1 MKKRPLCV
9 LCIALLM
16 IKGVLLLITSGESP
30 VKIPASSIFY
40 EMGEEKQ
47 DREILIQGQVYKK
60 ADTSN
65 YQILY
70 LKNNSEP
77 NIIVYDDSFANI
89 PIGKTIVV
97 KGKAQRFAGARNP
110 GNFDAKVYY
119 AKQKIYGMVWSTEI
133 VLVTGKEAA
142 IPEALYRLRRAW
154 NGMIAEHMSE
164 ENGAVLCAMLL
175 GEKSG
180 MEEEMKELYQKNGI
194 SHILAISG
202 LHISFIGLGIYRL
215 LRKAGVPY
223 GVSGILALA
232 VLGGY
237 VLMIGISVSVFRAF
251 VMLLFRI
258 GADMSGRV
266 YDMLTTLMVSAAFL
280 ILYQPLFFLDAAFY
294 MSYGA
299 ILGILFLLPEF
310 KRIAIPKGALA
321 SVAINAILFPVLLWF
336 YFEFPVYSIL
346 LNLVVIPLVS
356 AVLAFGMF
364 GSLGCLVW
372 EPLGSGILFI
382 CDKILQLFARLGEIG
397 AELPF
402 ARIVFGKPEWWKGL
416 LYYGVLVIGLTLFRR
431 CKRVHE
437 RKEGA
442 PREKMH
448 FRKRCMRFLP
458 GIVCI
463 AFPLFVI
470 CLFTKFPNGKLQVTM
485 LDVGQ
490 GDCIFMKGPTGIT
503 YLIDG
508 GSSDVERVGKYRME
522 PFLKSQGVAN
532 LDYVFV
538 SHGDSDHYS
547 GIAEMLER
555 QRFGV
560 KIRML
565 VLPSNYKRDEKLV
578 ALAKLAWEQSVEV
591 GVMDSGMVITEKEL
605 NIRCIWPDTSGLL
618 GNAGSMVLSVTFGQ
632 FDMLLTGDVEGEG
645 EEALVQKLK
654 GKSYEVLKVAHH
666 GSKNSTG
673 EALLKIVQP
682 DISLISAGRD
692 NSYGHPHTETMERL
706 REAGSK
712 IYRTMDAGA
721 IRLEITKTT
730 IDIFQSSI

>member
-47 DREILIQGQVYKK
+47 DEEILIQGQVYKK

-97 KGKAQRFAGARNP
+97 KGKAQRFSGARNP

-119 AKQKIYGMVWSTEI
+119 GKQKIYGMVWSTEI
-133 VLVTGKEAA
+133 VCVTGKENTLL
-142 IPEALYRLRRAW
+142 EALYGLRRAW
-154 NGMIAEHMSE
+154 KGMIVKHMSE
-164 ENGAVLCAMLL
+164 ENGSVLCAMLL
-175 GEKSG
+175 GETEG

-215 LRKAGVPY
+215 LRKAGLPY
-223 GVSGILALA
+223 GVSGVLALA

-251 VMLLFRI
+251 MMLLFRI

-266 YDMLTTLMVSAAFL
+266 YDMLTALMVSAALL
-280 ILYQPLFFLDAAFY
+280 IWYQPLFFLDAAFY

-299 ILGILFLLPEF
+299 VLGILFPLPKF
-310 KRIAIPKGALA
+310 KKIAIPKGVLA
-321 SVAINAILFPVLLWF
+321 SVAINGILFPVLLWF
-336 YFEFPVYSIL
+336 YFEFPLYSIL
-346 LNLVVIPLVS
+346 LNLVVIPLVPV
-356 AVLAFGMF
+356 VLAFGMF
-364 GSLGCLVW
+364 GSLGYLFW
-372 EPLGSGILFI
+372 EPLGSGMLFL
-382 CDKILQLFARLGEIG
+382 CDKILQLFARLGEIA
-397 AELPF
+397 AELPL

-416 LYYGVLVIGLTLFRR
+416 LYYGVLVIGLALFCR
-431 CKRVHE
+431 CKRVYE
-437 RKEGA
+437 QKEGA
-442 PREKMH
+442 PRQKMH
-448 FRKRCMRFLP
+448 FRKQGMRFLP
-458 GIVCI
+458 GIVSI
-463 AFPLFVI
+463 AFSLFVV

-490 GDCIFMKGPTGIT
+490 GDCIFMKGPTGST

-560 KIRML
+560 KIGML

-591 GVMDSGMVITEKEL
+591 AVMDSGTVITEKEL

-673 EALLKIVQP
+673 EAFLKIAQP

-692 NSYGHPHTETMERL
+692 NSYGHPHTETLERL
-706 REAGSK
+706 KGAGSK
-712 IYRTMDAGA
+712 IYKTMDAGA
-721 IRLEITKTT
+721 IQLEITKTT

>member
-40 EMGEEKQ
+40 EMEEEKQ
-47 DREILIQGQVYKK
+47 DEEILIQGQVYKK

-70 LKNNSEP
+70 LKNSSEP

-97 KGKAQRFAGARNP
+97 KGKAQRFSGARNP
-110 GNFDAKVYY
+110 GNFDAKIYY

-142 IPEALYRLRRAW
+142 LLEALYRLRRAW
-154 NGMIAEHMSE
+154 KGMIAEYMSE
-164 ENGAVLCAMLL
+164 ENEAVLCAMLL
-175 GEKSG
+175 GETEG
-180 MEEEMKELYQKNGI
+180 MEEEMKELYQKSGI

-215 LRKAGVPY
+215 LRKAGLPY
-223 GVSGILALA
+223 GASGILALA

-266 YDMLTTLMVSAAFL
+266 YDMLTALMVSAAFL

-299 ILGILFLLPEF
+299 VLGILFLLPKF
-310 KRIAIPKGALA
+310 KKTAIPKGVLA
-321 SVAINAILFPVLLWF
+321 SVAINGILFPILLWF

-346 LNLVVIPLVS
+346 LNLVVIPLVP

-364 GSLGCLVW
+364 GSLGCLFW
-372 EPLGSGILFI
+372 EPLGSGMLFL
-382 CDKILQLFARLGEIG
+382 CDKILQLFARLGEIA
-397 AELPF
+397 AELPL
-402 ARIVFGKPEWWKGL
+402 ARIVFGKPEWWKGM
-416 LYYGVLVIGLTLFRR
+416 LYYGALVIALALFCR
-431 CKRVHE
+431 CKRVRE

-442 PREKMH
+442 PGEKIH
-448 FRKRCMRFLP
+448 FRRRCMRFLP
-458 GIVCI
+458 CIVCI
-463 AFPLFVI
+463 AFPLLVI

-508 GSSDVERVGKYRME
+508 GSSDVEQVGKYRME

-538 SHGDSDHYS
+538 SHGDFDHYS

-565 VLPSNYKRDEKLV
+565 VLPSNYKGDEKLV

-591 GVMDSGMVITEKEL
+591 AVMDSGMVITEKEL
-605 NIRCIWPDTSGLL
+605 AIGCIWPDTSGLS

-673 EALLKIVQP
+673 EAFLKIVQP

-692 NSYGHPHTETMERL
+692 NFYGHPHTETLERL
-706 REAGSK
+706 KETGSK
-712 IYRTMDAGA
+712 IYKTMDAGA
-721 IRLEITKTT
+721 IQLEITKTT
-730 IDIFQSSI
+730 IDIF